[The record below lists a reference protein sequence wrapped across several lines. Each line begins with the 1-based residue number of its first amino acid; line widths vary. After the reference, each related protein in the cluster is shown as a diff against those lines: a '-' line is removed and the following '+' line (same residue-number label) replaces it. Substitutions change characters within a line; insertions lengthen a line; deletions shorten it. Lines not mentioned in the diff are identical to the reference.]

1 MEQKTLLSKRPSAA
15 TSASF
20 PTTQSD
26 TIQKEPKTTAIYL
39 DACCMLR
46 IVKGGMS
53 LTKAIS
59 LLAQDST
66 VIIVAPVLE
75 EFQKNLDKEEFKGVR
90 NRVLAEISVLKG
102 IAQCE
107 PQRLIIEPI
116 SVEEGL
122 MKALSKHIYS
132 FSSKLNKR
140 VGEGEAA
147 IFESVRT
154 AIQLFDRV
162 QIYSVDSDVKIL
174 MQMFSGVEVLEY

>member
-1 MEQKTLLSKRPSAA
+1 MAQKTLLSKEPSGV
-15 TSASF
+15 TSTSF
-20 PTTQSD
+20 PAAQAD
-26 TIQKEPKTTAIYL
+26 TIQKEPKTTALYL

-66 VIIVAPVLE
+66 VVIVAPVLE
-75 EFQKNLDKEEFKGVR
+75 EFQKNLDKEEFKTVR
-90 NRVLAEISVLKG
+90 NSALAEISVLKG

-116 SVEEGL
+116 AVKDEL
-122 MKALSKHIYS
+122 MKALSKHMYG
-132 FSSKLNKR
+132 FSSKLNRR

-174 MQMFSGVEVLEY
+174 MQMYPGVEVLEY